1 MDLSEFDIDFLS
13 QKLSDNPQSPLFAR
27 LADLYLSKNQSS
39 EALKLCENGVQ
50 AYSSYAT
57 GYVVLGKCYLA
68 LNENSKARLAFT
80 QALHL
85 APFNQVARKLLSEIP
100 ATTDDIPAEATA
112 ETSAVP
118 SPAAEPMA
126 TEIPVQQVIAEP
138 TIEIPE
144 PVTEFS
150 AEPVVEPE
158 PLREFSAEPEPV
170 TEPEPLHEFS
180 AEPEPVTQFSAEP
193 TAVERS
199 VPEIEQ
205 PVAQETVQHEPIP
218 QPAAAPAEPAEML
231 GLDEYLQRH
240 SQDPLP
246 EKVMS
251 LDEYL
256 GIAATI
262 PAPPAPAATEL
273 DSLAAQLENAGRITP
288 QQSEPAVAAEESAPL
303 DSTVITPT
311 LAEIYATQGEY
322 GAAIQA
328 YEILMLSKPEERE
341 RFEKRIKELQA
352 KLYDGG

>member
-27 LADLYLSKNQSS
+27 LADLYLTKNQSS
-39 EALKLCENGVQ
+39 EALKLCENGVA

-100 ATTDDIPAEATA
+100 ATTDDIPTEATI
-112 ETSAVP
+112 ETPAVP
-118 SPAAEPMA
+118 QPVAEPMA
-126 TEIPVQQVIAEP
+126 AEIPVQEVVAEP
-138 TIEIPE
+138 TIETPE
-144 PVTEFS
+144 PVAEFS
-150 AEPVVEPE
+150 AEPVTEPE
-158 PLREFSAEPEPV
+158 PLREFSAEPV

-180 AEPEPVTQFSAEP
+180 AEPEPVAQISVELPAGEP
-193 TAVERS
+193 I

-205 PVAQETVQHEPIP
+205 PVAETFTPPEPIL
-218 QPAAAPAEPAEML
+218 QPVAPPAESSEMP

-240 SQDPLP
+240 SASPAP
-246 EKVMS
+246 EKIIS

-256 GIAATI
+256 GIA
-262 PAPPAPAATEL
+262 PAAPAPAATEL
-273 DSLAAQLENAGRITP
+273 DSLAAQLENAARITP
-288 QQSEPAVAAEESAPL
+288 QQPEPAAAPEESAPL
-303 DSTVITPT
+303 DSTIITPT

-328 YEILMLSKPEERE
+328 YEILMLSKPDERE